1 MARSAPAPPPRVT
14 PIRGAARVAAPGPRS
29 APVVDGRKGRKKRG
43 LVRRA
48 IRFAVLTVVGY
59 LVACTLLLG
68 AYRVVEPPAT
78 TVQLWNAVGDAAA
91 GTRFGYTY
99 QPVGQDEQDPDIRH
113 AVVASED
120 ARFYQHA
127 GFDFEEIRRAREDAV
142 RRGRAPRGASTL
154 TQQLVKNLFLTTG
167 RSYVRKAFEVPLTLA
182 AELILPKERILTLYL
197 DVAEWGPGI
206 YGIEAAAE
214 HHYGTHADALSRN
227 QAARL
232 TAILPNPVARDP
244 DDMGRTAARIQT
256 RMRQMGW

>member
-1 MARSAPAPPPRVT
+1 M
-14 PIRGAARVAAPGPRS
+14 
-29 APVVDGRKGRKKRG
+29 DGRKGRKKRG
-43 LVRRA
+43 LLRRL
-48 IRFAVLTVVGY
+48 IRLVALVVVGY
-59 LVACTLLLG
+59 LALCTLLLA
-68 AYRVVEPPAT
+68 AYRVVLPPAT
-78 TVQLWNAVGDAAA
+78 TVQLWNAAGDAAT
-91 GTRFGYTY
+91 GERFGYAY
-99 QPVGQDEQDPDIRH
+99 DPVGEDGQDADIRH

-120 ARFYQHA
+120 ARFYTHA
-127 GFDFEEIRRAREDAV
+127 GFDFEEIRRAREDAE

-197 DVAEWGPGI
+197 NVAEWGPGV

-214 HHYGTHADALSRN
+214 HHYGTTADDLSRN

-232 TAILPNPVARDP
+232 AAILPNPITRDP
-244 DDMGRTAARIQT
+244 SEMGRTASRIQT